1 MIIFQYYNFYLKKKN
16 KFLKHIFSICILPI
30 RYRDKIIQSTLQI
43 NIINFLQN
51 KRFNR
56 EIQNNRFNYYY
67 IYIYIMD
74 TIIQMD
80 RITNLNLQVFHRFA
94 RWISNCSSELN
105 PYTYLQYFCFIY
117 IFTHAFYSTIIMS
130 INRYSTN

>member
-1 MIIFQYYNFYLKKKN
+1 
-16 KFLKHIFSICILPI
+16 
-30 RYRDKIIQSTLQI
+30 
-43 NIINFLQN
+43 
-51 KRFNR
+51 
-56 EIQNNRFNYYY
+56 
-67 IYIYIMD
+67 MD

-117 IFTHAFYSTIIMS
+117 IFTHAFYNTIIMS